1 MTEQSEQN
9 DACVAAT
16 FAATQAS
23 RALHPVIEI
32 VGERRRAYD
41 DAFRRRVVLAS
52 YETGQSVRAVARQF
66 GVHISVVYRWRQ
78 RLDFVNPSAKEQL
91 SFVPVHMTS
100 PVEGLGGDQSCG
112 SGHEASII
120 FPGGEKLMVDSR
132 IAIEDLRKLLQ
143 VLRS

>member
-1 MTEQSEQN
+1 MTERSEQN

-66 GVHISVVYRWRQ
+66 GVHVSHQ
-78 RLDFVNPSAKEQL
+78 RLSTRSHGGVQGQNCWRAFCA
-91 SFVPVHMTS
+91 TS
-100 PVEGLGGDQSCG
+100 IS
-112 SGHEASII
+112 SIC
-120 FPGGEKLMVDSR
+120 R
-132 IAIEDLRKLLQ
+132 
-143 VLRS
+143 

>member
-1 MTEQSEQN
+1 MMTRSGIG
-9 DACVAAT
+9 
-16 FAATQAS
+16 
-23 RALHPVIEI
+23 LYWLLM
-32 VGERRRAYD
+32 G
-41 DAFRRRVVLAS
+41 
-52 YETGQSVRAVARQF
+52 TGQSVRAVARQF
-66 GVHISVVYRWRQ
+66 GVHVSVVYRWRQ

-91 SFVPVHMTS
+91 SFVPVHVTS

-112 SGHEASII
+112 SGHEASIL

>member
-1 MTEQSEQN
+1 MTERSEQN

-16 FAATQAS
+16 FAATAS

-66 GVHISVVYRWRQ
+66 GVHVSVVYRWRQ

-100 PVEGLGGDQSCG
+100 PVEGLGGDRSCG
-112 SGHEASII
+112 SGHEASIL

>member
-1 MTEQSEQN
+1 MTKRSEQR

-16 FAATQAS
+16 FAATAS
-23 RALHPVIEI
+23 CAPQPVIEI

-41 DAFRRRVVLAS
+41 DTFRRRVVLAS
-52 YETGQSVRAVARQF
+52 YEAGQSVRAIARQF
-66 GVHISVVYRWRQ
+66 GVHVSVVYRWRQ
-78 RLDFVNPSAKEQL
+78 KLGFVTPSAKEQL
-91 SFVPVHMTS
+91 SFVPVHVTS
-100 PVEGLGGDQSCG
+100 PVEGLGGNPSCR
-112 SGHEASII
+112 SGHEASIL

>member
-1 MTEQSEQN
+1 MTERSEQN

-66 GVHISVVYRWRQ
+66 GVHVSVVYRWRQ
-78 RLDFVNPSAKEQL
+78 RLDFVNPS
-91 SFVPVHMTS
+91 
-100 PVEGLGGDQSCG
+100 
-112 SGHEASII
+112 
-120 FPGGEKLMVDSR
+120 
-132 IAIEDLRKLLQ
+132 
-143 VLRS
+143 